1 MPCSIVSPASG
12 FTNRMI
18 KQGAKLVSGYQ
29 EALEELNPRVVAQQL
44 ELPLN
49 MGTEGNDEAVLP

>member
-1 MPCSIVSPASG
+1 
-12 FTNRMI
+12 MI

-29 EALEELNPRVVAQQL
+29 EALEELNPSVVAQQF